1 MAIANL
7 QAIINKVRKLT
18 VSGMSDQLLDSD
30 IIDYLNSFYLYDFPA
45 QFRALD
51 LKDIYTFN
59 TIEGIDTYPFDY
71 NHWINVQVPAWVA
84 KRNVQLFFDPQSF
97 YYFNFYSANHNQQ
110 LQNFG
115 VGDGS
120 TVHFQGT
127 LQNVPILRSI
137 NNNPMVTTNTANTN
151 VFPAGFPVQF
161 PQANINRIQN
171 FLITANVANGFTL
184 NVTDDGAGNLIGD
197 VDPTKSNMVDYATGE
212 IDVWFSSAPGA
223 NNAIQAQ
230 YNPLVLNQP
239 VAILF
244 YQNQF
249 IMRPVPDTGYTVEIT
264 AYRTPSS
271 ALMGTTNTST
281 PNYSGVPELLEWWE
295 TLAIGTA
302 KKVYEDRIDMDGVAM
317 MDKMLEERYQL
328 NYTRTYANLGKR
340 RIQTLFSDQL
350 DYTNN
355 SLPFGSGNY

>member
-18 VSGMSDQLLDSD
+18 VSGISDQLTDSD

-45 QFRALD
+45 EFRALD
-51 LKDIYTFN
+51 LKDVYTFN

-84 KRNVQLFFDPQSF
+84 KRNVELFYDSQSF
-97 YYFNFYSANHNQQ
+97 YYFNYYSANHNQQ
-110 LQNFG
+110 FQNIAM
-115 VGDGS
+115 GDGS
-120 TVHFQGT
+120 TKQFTGT
-127 LQNVPILRSI
+127 LSGFPILRSI
-137 NNNPMVTTNTANTN
+137 NNNPMVTTNTANTG
-151 VFPAGFPVQF
+151 VFPAGFPVNF

-171 FLITANVANGFTL
+171 FLITANVINGQTL
-184 NVTDDGAGNLIGD
+184 NVTDDGNGNLLGPI
-197 VDPTKSNMVDYATGE
+197 DPLGTNNINYGTG
-212 IDVWFSSAPGA
+212 VVNVKFSTPPGPLQP
-223 NNAIQAQ
+223 IQVQ

-239 VAILF
+239 VSILF
-244 YQNQF
+244 FQNQF

-271 ALMGTTNTST
+271 ALMGTTNNGT

-317 MDKMLEERYQL
+317 MDKMLAERYQL